1 MAEPVLCSVEP
12 ESLKIGGVSPADRVY
27 SAASVLDEE
36 FLVD

>member
-1 MAEPVLCSVEP
+1 VEL
-12 ESLKIGGVSPADRVY
+12 ESLKIGGVASADRVY